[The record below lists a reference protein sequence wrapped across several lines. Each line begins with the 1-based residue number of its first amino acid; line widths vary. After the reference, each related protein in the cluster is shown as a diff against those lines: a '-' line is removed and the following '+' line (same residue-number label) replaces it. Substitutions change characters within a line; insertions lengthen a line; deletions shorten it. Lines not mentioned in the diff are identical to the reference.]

1 MSSLTNKYSNWQ
13 TYGFFGL
20 FLANAIWTFY
30 ALVVLKAL
38 PGQIDVVDYF
48 YDVVPILGI
57 HVTIPL
63 VVSFLISFKM
73 YRNNMLSKP
82 SYAVLLLSGF
92 LVSLVFVI
100 SDYFLLG
107 K

>member
-1 MSSLTNKYSNWQ
+1 MSSLTMKYSNWQ
-13 TYGFFGL
+13 VYGFFGL

-30 ALVVLKAL
+30 ALVVLKVL
-38 PGQIDVVDYF
+38 PGQSDVVDYL
-48 YDVVPILGI
+48 YDVIPILSI

-63 VVSFLISFKM
+63 VVSLLISFKM
-73 YRNNMLSKP
+73 YHNKMLSKP

-92 LVSLVFVI
+92 LVSFILVM